1 MGSEYRRAQDVLGDI
16 AALEARGEV
25 FRPRIDGWC
34 VWPTLR
40 YWVFM
45 ELSRLPMAAGAG
57 RTSRWRRLGAW
68 AGGAASAWR
77 RIRKAAPGGVLVKT
91 YASARREIEDGRAKD
106 VYFDELLKR
115 TPGHFKVE
123 TRNTP
128 RFHRQ
133 GRNALFPSQMDAAPI
148 ETTAGILAKLWRPP
162 AVKRAAAE
170 LTSCLAAA
178 FPTMGPMGERVA
190 QTLARFYWERRAYL
204 WLLRRLKPSAVWV
217 ADNGEW
223 ALLAAARE
231 TGAPVFEFQH
241 GVVDDGHPNALS
253 AACAAWKSVIPRP
266 HRLLVY
272 GPHWKEALQKAGFY
286 DEEIVVV
293 GSILLDSYRD
303 RAAARRLREFGRER
317 VVVLTTQGV
326 DREPLMRWAVRLMDL
341 AREKVPVR
349 LFIKTHPSYETDA
362 AAYRARFRGDPRVIV
377 VGGNEEP
384 ATLDLIARADWHIS
398 ISSTCHYDALG
409 LGVPTVVLGLTTHDV
424 VDVLR
429 TRGHAVFAS
438 SAEELADRVLGEAP
452 KPVPADVSKAY
463 FCPGALEATWK
474 AVRAS

>member
-1 MGSEYRRAQDVLGDI
+1 M
-16 AALEARGEV
+16 
-25 FRPRIDGWC
+25 
-34 VWPTLR
+34 
-40 YWVFM
+40 
-45 ELSRLPMAAGAG
+45 
-57 RTSRWRRLGAW
+57 
-68 AGGAASAWR
+68 
-77 RIRKAAPGGVLVKT
+77 KT
-91 YASARREIEDGRAKD
+91 YASARREIENGRAKD

-115 TPGHFKVE
+115 VPGHFKVE
-123 TRNTP
+123 ARNTP

-133 GRNALFPSQMDAAPI
+133 GRTALFPSHMDAALI
-148 ETTAGILAKLWRPP
+148 ETTAGILAKLRRPP

-170 LTSCLAAA
+170 LTSCLAAL

-190 QTLARFYWERRAYL
+190 QTLARFYWERRVCL

-231 TGAPVFEFQH
+231 AGVPVFEFQH

-253 AACAAWKSVIPRP
+253 AACAVWKSVIPRP

-272 GPHWKEALQKAGFY
+272 GTHWKEALQKAGFY
-286 DEEIVVV
+286 DQEIIVT
-293 GSILLDSYRD
+293 GSVLVDSYRN
-303 RAAARRLREFGRER
+303 RAARRLRESGPGR

-326 DREPLMRWAVRLMDL
+326 DREPLMRWMERFMELV
-341 AREKVPVR
+341 REKGPVR
-349 LFIKTHPSYETDA
+349 LFIKTHPSYETDT
-362 AAYRARFRGDPRVIV
+362 AAYRARFRGDPRVTV

-429 TRGHAVFAS
+429 IRGHAAFAS
-438 SAEELADRVLGEAP
+438 SAEELAERVVGAP
-452 KPVPADVSKAY
+452 PPPVPGGVSEAY
-463 FCPGALEATWK
+463 FRPGALEATLN
-474 AVRAS
+474 AVGLS